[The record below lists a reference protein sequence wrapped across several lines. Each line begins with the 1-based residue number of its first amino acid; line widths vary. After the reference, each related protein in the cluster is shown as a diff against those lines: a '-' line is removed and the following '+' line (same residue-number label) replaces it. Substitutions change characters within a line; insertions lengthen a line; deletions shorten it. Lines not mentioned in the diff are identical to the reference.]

1 MRHPFNQKRKKRLL
15 IVCTGNICR
24 SPTAEAVLR
33 LKFDEA
39 GLAHTVEIDSAG
51 TMATNRQGAE
61 PDPDA
66 VSTAA
71 RRYYNLSGLKA
82 RQFELRDFH
91 EFDYI
96 LAMDKENYQRLSYIK
111 PINAR
116 AELRLFLSFIP
127 ALNTTDV
134 PDPYRRRIAA
144 FEKAL
149 DLIEMGAGAIVEA
162 FREPVRLR

>member
-1 MRHPFNQKRKKRLL
+1 MRNIFNQKRKKRLL

-24 SPTAEAVLR
+24 SPTAEVVLR
-33 LKFDEA
+33 HKFEEA

-51 TMATNRQGAE
+51 TMASIRQGAA

-82 RQFELRDFH
+82 RQFELQDFH

-96 LAMDKENYQRLSYIK
+96 LAMDKENYNRLYYLK
-111 PINAR
+111 PTNAR

-127 ALNTTDV
+127 ALKTTDV
-134 PDPYRRRIAA
+134 PDPYRRRMTA
-144 FEKAL
+144 FERAL

-162 FREPVRLR
+162 LRKPETLR